1 MVHRISL
8 CLMSLILLLA
18 GCHTGSQPPTRSNL
32 KSQAPCALALAAS
45 NSEEIA
51 RLQRDAERADDPSQA
66 LQKLGWKYIE
76 EARTTYDPGY
86 YKLAEQCALCMET
99 IGKRSRIPRTDALLL
114 RGHALVNMHRFSE
127 AEPVA
132 RELVTSR
139 GLAYDYGLLG
149 DVLMEQGHLV
159 AAIDAYQRMMDLR
172 PGPEA
177 YSRASHLRWLKGD
190 LQGSIE
196 LMRMAA
202 QAAGQGESGSWYYTR
217 LAMLELQ
224 AGRHKESRLALD
236 AALQLHPG
244 YAPALLAR
252 GRMLLAEAKAD
263 EAIGPLSKAAELNP
277 LPEYQWVLA
286 DALRAAGKDSEAM
299 AVEAQLLARGRANDP
314 RTLALFMAT
323 RGLEPETAIQL
334 AKNEEKVR
342 SDVFTLDAIAWSL
355 ASAGRLDEATSMIR
369 RALAEGTQDARLF
382 YHAGMIA
389 ARAGRHA
396 EARRFLSKSD
406 EIRQM
411 LLPSEREQ
419 LSHTRGV

>member
-8 CLMSLILLLA
+8 CLVSSIFLLLA
-18 GCHTGSQPPTRSNL
+18 GCHAGGQQPSLNL
-32 KSQAPCALALAAS
+32 KSRTPCALALATG

-51 RLQRDAERADDPSQA
+51 SLQRDAEKADDPSPA
-66 LQKLGWKYIE
+66 LQKIGWKYIE
-76 EARTTYDPGY
+76 KARTTYDPGY

-99 IGKRSRIPRTDALLL
+99 LGGRGRIPRTDALLL
-114 RGHALVNMHRFSE
+114 RGHALVNMHRFNE
-127 AEPVA
+127 AEPLA
-132 RELVTSR
+132 RELATSR

-149 DVLMEQGHLV
+149 DVLMEQGRLT

-224 AGRHKESRLALD
+224 AGLHKESRLALD
-236 AALQLHPG
+236 AALELHPD

-252 GRMLLAEAKAD
+252 GRVLLAEAKAD

-286 DALRAAGKDSEAM
+286 DALRTAGKDSEAK
-299 AVEAQLLARGRANDP
+299 AVEAQILARGGANDP

-334 AKNEEKVR
+334 ARNEEKVR
-342 SDVFTLDAIAWSL
+342 GDVFTLDAIAWSL
-355 ASAGRLDEATSMIR
+355 ASCGRLDEATSMIR

-389 ARAGRHA
+389 ARAGRQA
-396 EARRFLSKSD
+396 EARRYLSKSD

>member
-1 MVHRISL
+1 
-8 CLMSLILLLA
+8 
-18 GCHTGSQPPTRSNL
+18 
-32 KSQAPCALALAAS
+32 
-45 NSEEIA
+45 
-51 RLQRDAERADDPSQA
+51 
-66 LQKLGWKYIE
+66 
-76 EARTTYDPGY
+76 
-86 YKLAEQCALCMET
+86 
-99 IGKRSRIPRTDALLL
+99 
-114 RGHALVNMHRFSE
+114 
-127 AEPVA
+127 
-132 RELVTSR
+132 
-139 GLAYDYGLLG
+139 
-149 DVLMEQGHLV
+149 
-159 AAIDAYQRMMDLR
+159 
-172 PGPEA
+172 
-177 YSRASHLRWLKGD
+177 
-190 LQGSIE
+190 
-196 LMRMAA
+196 
-202 QAAGQGESGSWYYTR
+202 
-217 LAMLELQ
+217 
-224 AGRHKESRLALD
+224 
-236 AALQLHPG
+236 LQLHPA

-263 EAIGPLSKAAELNP
+263 EAIEPLSKAAELNP

-299 AVEAQLLARGRANDP
+299 RVEAQILARGGANDP

-382 YHAGMIA
+382 YHAGIIA

-396 EARRFLSKSD
+396 EARRFLGKSD

>member
-1 MVHRISL
+1 MASA
-8 CLMSLILLLA
+8 ILLLA
-18 GCHTGSQPPTRSNL
+18 GCRTDGQQSRSNL
-32 KSQAPCALALAAS
+32 KSQPPCALTLAAG

-51 RLQRDAERADDPSQA
+51 RLQHDAEKADDPSQA

-76 EARTTYDPGY
+76 KARTTYDPGY

-99 IGKRSRIPRTDALLL
+99 IGSRSRIPRTDALLL

-127 AEPVA
+127 AEPLA

-149 DVLMEQGHLV
+149 DVLMEQGRLA

-202 QAAGQGESGSWYYTR
+202 RAAGQGESGSWYYTR

-236 AALQLHPG
+236 AALQIHPA

-252 GRMLLAEAKAD
+252 GRVLLAEAKAD
-263 EAIGPLSKAAELNP
+263 EAIEPLSKAAELNP

-286 DALRAAGKDSEAM
+286 DALRAAGKNSEA
-299 AVEAQLLARGRANDP
+299 ASVEAQILARGGANDP

-323 RGLEPETAIQL
+323 RGLEPENAIQL
-334 AKNEEKVR
+334 ARNEEKVR

-355 ASAGRLDEATSMIR
+355 ASAGRLEEATSMIR

-389 ARAGRHA
+389 ARAGRQA
-396 EARRFLSKSD
+396 EARRFLNKSD